1 MPTLTNRWSVLA
13 LVCFARTSFAMQF
26 QSIPPLVPLLRGE
39 MGLNYAQIGT
49 LIGVYM
55 LAGIVIALPG
65 GLFGQW
71 AGDKAVMVTGLA
83 LMTLGTVGFALA
95 PGYGTALAGRLVGGV
110 GAVLLNVQVTKV
122 VSDWFAGREIST
134 AMGLL
139 LATWPLG
146 FALSLSILG
155 WVGAVWSWRVAIGLT
170 ALFSGLALLPMLLTY
185 RDLPARG
192 QTAAAP
198 QPRRR
203 LWQISGTELLLIVA
217 AGLVW
222 QSGNAGFIIFFG
234 FAPDY
239 LAAHGMSPAAAAS
252 LVSVGTWILIVAT
265 PTGGWLTDRTG
276 RPNLSI
282 VLGTL
287 GSTVAFL
294 MVSLGGW
301 PVLWIVVFGLI
312 NALWPGAVMA
322 LPGQVL
328 SGRALSTGLGVFFT
342 IYYVSMAGLPALAGW
357 VQDATGDPAT
367 TLRFAAVLMLG
378 TIGFLALFRRLQGRA
393 ARPVPA
399 DGA

>member
-1 MPTLTNRWSVLA
+1 
-13 LVCFARTSFAMQF
+13 
-26 QSIPPLVPLLRGE
+26 
-39 MGLNYAQIGT
+39 
-49 LIGVYM
+49 
-55 LAGIVIALPG
+55 
-65 GLFGQW
+65 
-71 AGDKAVMVTGLA
+71 MVTGLA